1 MLAALVVV
9 VLAATFALI
18 VVAAVHSSQ
27 LVVRSDAAGW
37 RAAALEGRALA
48 SAAAELRWR
57 PAVTA
62 GSIQG
67 EDGAGGTWRVVW
79 APAPATAGGAWPRLR
94 ARAETQAVS
103 ARRHQ
108 DLTLELRTEPW
119 AAGVTCAG
127 DADVTAELTVSGS
140 GVYVGGCL
148 RGRENVLFTADAG
161 LVTGDGRP
169 ADGVYGHAF
178 PSAAVHGG
186 AGIFARGAEI
196 HESGASTAFPDDTD
210 RHEGVAV
217 APGWLQGPSPEFLAA
232 AREAALTS
240 GPWCR
245 DDRLRLDLAPPAAA
259 GVGNGGHCLLAAG
272 ADEVVIEGAAAPA
285 AGRLLVVVR
294 GDAVVGAPGETVV
307 LTGGLVVL
315 GRLTVRGRLDLT
327 GHLHAGALDISAP
340 VRIVVP
346 GDWRHRSL
354 AGATVVT
361 VVEREG

>member
-1 MLAALVVV
+1 MLAALVVI

-37 RAAALEGRALA
+37 RAAKLEGRALA
-48 SAAAELRWR
+48 RAASEWRRR

-67 EDGAGGTWRVVW
+67 QDGAGGTWQVVW
-79 APAPATAGGAWPRLR
+79 APAPAAAGGVWPRLR
-94 ARAETQAVS
+94 ARVETQAAS

-119 AAGVTCAG
+119 AAGVTCEG
-127 DADVTAELTVSGS
+127 DADVTAELVVSGS
-140 GVYVGGCL
+140 GVYIGGCL

-169 ADGVYGHAF
+169 ADGVHGGAF
-178 PSAAVHGG
+178 PAAAVHGG

-196 HESGASTAFPDDTD
+196 HEAGASTAFPDDTD

-217 APGWLQGPSPEFLAA
+217 VPEWLQGPSPEYLAA
-232 AREAALTS
+232 AREEALMT
-240 GPWCR
+240 GPWYS
-245 DDRLRLDLAPPAAA
+245 DDRLRLDQVTPAAA
-259 GVGNGGHCLLAAG
+259 GAGDGGRCLLAAG
-272 ADEVVIEGAAAPA
+272 ADEVVIEGAAPPA
-285 AGRLLVVVR
+285 AGRLLVVVL
-294 GDAVVGAPGETVV
+294 GDAVVGAPGETVS

-315 GRLTVRGRLDLT
+315 GRLTVRGGLHLT
-327 GHLHAGALDISAP
+327 GHLHAGALDVAAP
-340 VRIVVP
+340 VRILVP
-346 GDWRHRSL
+346 GDWRHRPL
-354 AGATVVT
+354 AGAAAVT